1 MIVFNSQEKG
11 KTMNYSEIKS
21 NAAQIATLETAI
33 AEGYRALQSKLKDF
47 QEKKIVYLQV
57 KLNSSFA
64 VLKTETERI
73 IESYRPIS
81 EAQDA
86 TETVK
91 QKTDEENLTVNTPTE
106 EQKIEQVMASI
117 PAGTITDNNYFLNS
131 RLVSQTITGT
141 PDEKMWLEKRQKD
154 EAKLTFMESKSAV
167 ITFVKSDCARYYEAF
182 AGDSLRS
189 IALLGTD
196 IEVKNG
202 VLKTQV
208 KAVDARRLRDKAKEL
223 GLTLVL
229 HERYVSDSHE
239 SLKAEAKRIIES
251 LNPIAKTQDA
261 ANTHITNSPYDD
273 AIDAAYYEGNR
284 KDA

>member
-1 MIVFNSQEKG
+1 
-11 KTMNYSEIKS
+11 MNHSEIKS
-21 NAAQIATLETAI
+21 NAAKIATLETAI
-33 AEGYRALQSKLKDF
+33 VEGYRALQSKLKDF

-64 VLKTETERI
+64 VLKTEAERI
-73 IESYRPIS
+73 IENYRSLS

-86 TETVK
+86 TETIK

-106 EQKIEQVMASI
+106 EQKIKQVMASI

-131 RLVSQTITGT
+131 RLVSQIITGT

-167 ITFVKSDCARYYEAF
+167 ITFVKSDCTRYYETF

-189 IALLGTD
+189 IALLKTD

-239 SLKAEAKRIIES
+239 LLKAEAKRIIEPLKS
-251 LNPIAKTQDA
+251 IAKTQDA
-261 ANTHITNSPYDD
+261 ANAHITNRPYGDEVDCSPYDD